1 MTKKQ
6 WDDEIVEC
14 STNPRYALTFENFTK
29 CCCLHARLEATEMIC
44 ISQCIVGGS
53 CSFRVHPPNSRLFA
67 VNPLFEFKILYF
79 ARNVEGPRQFWRVMA
94 PLVSRK
100 IATEKRT

>member
-6 WDDEIVEC
+6 WHDEILER
-14 STNPRYALTFENFTK
+14 STNPRSALTFENFTK
-29 CCCLHARLEATEMIC
+29 CRCLHARLEATETIL

-67 VNPLFEFKILYF
+67 VNRLFEFKILYF
-79 ARNVEGPRQFWRVMA
+79 ARKVEGPRQFPVKS
-94 PLVSRK
+94 PEKSR
-100 IATEKRT
+100 I